1 MTAGPPSGGR
11 PPLTD
16 AKPLVFTSIH
26 SRVGMWSI
34 VFSVVFLAVV
44 LVFRPLSYSS
54 LLQERSD
61 DGLGIGTIMLLIQT
75 VPLVISGL
83 IGIVFILRHR
93 QRLYVDASGFRI
105 RTGRRS
111 RALGWDQVR
120 GNLAVAVIP
129 LRNLVGFD
137 LKPLLL
143 PVITVGGERIELPC
157 LMGDPRYERRAHQ
170 RVERAM
176 AAIAARDPGPGAGP
190 VAPSRPDGLVLT
202 EHRDDKGTAF
212 ILLGIAC
219 SCWVSAW
226 RTVNDYDFDSRY
238 IFAGVLVVLGL
249 AVMLLALCAPFF
261 GLRPDNVTVVD
272 ASGLRIRRGWRRRS
286 LSWEQVRGHLEARA
300 IPPNGKSGLRKGG
313 PWSWG
318 WRAQV
323 HYRDGER
330 DVPLAGASLMAWD
343 EASALRL
350 AFERIGLLR
359 SYDPDPTATPWSPP
373 ASPPAQ
379 HAASAHPPASP
390 PTQYGIP
397 APQPEAPAHPS
408 ARTPSPYAAQ
418 PYPSA
423 PSAPRDRRPGGVAA
437 PAHPPAGAPTR
448 PSAAPP
454 AQYGAPAPQSYP
466 PAASA
471 PSDDSWREPGLY
483 GRPAS
488 AWEIMTSPAGKAID
502 KKEGLQ

>member
-16 AKPLVFTSIH
+16 AKPLVFTGIH
-26 SRVGMWSI
+26 SRVGIWSI

-44 LVFRPLSYSS
+44 FRPLSYSS
-54 LLQERSD
+54 LLQEKSD
-61 DGLGIGTIMLLIQT
+61 GGLTIGTIMLLIQI
-75 VPLVISGL
+75 VPLVIGGL
-83 IGIVFILRHR
+83 VGIVFILRHR
-93 QRLYVDASGFRI
+93 QRLRVDANGFRI
-105 RTGRRS
+105 RVGRRFRTLS
-111 RALGWDQVR
+111 WDQVR
-120 GNLAVAVIP
+120 GNLVVSVIP
-129 LRNLVGFD
+129 LRSLMNFN

-143 PVITVGGERIELPC
+143 PVITVEGERIELPC
-157 LMGDPRYERRAHQ
+157 LMGDPYYERRAHQ

-212 ILLGIAC
+212 ILLGSAC
-219 SCWVSAW
+219 SCWGLAW
-226 RTVNDYDFDSRY
+226 QLWRSDYADALTR

-249 AVMLLALCAPFF
+249 TVLMFALHGSSFF
-261 GLRPDNVTVVD
+261 GLRPDNVTVVN

-300 IPPNGKSGLRKGG
+300 IPPNGKGGLRKGG

-350 AFERIGLLR
+350 ASERIGLLR
-359 SYDPDPTATPWSPP
+359 SYDPDPTAAAWS
-373 ASPPAQ
+373 
-379 HAASAHPPASP
+379 
-390 PTQYGIP
+390 
-397 APQPEAPAHPS
+397 
-408 ARTPSPYAAQ
+408 
-418 PYPSA
+418 
-423 PSAPRDRRPGGVAA
+423 RPAA
-437 PAHPPAGAPTR
+437 PAYPPAV
-448 PSAAPP
+448 PP
-454 AQYGAPAPQSYP
+454 AQYGAPAPQPAAPAHQPGGAAVPAHPSAIPPVQYGVPASQPAPPAQYGIPAPQPAAPAYP
-466 PAASA
+466 PAVPPAQYGA
-471 PSDDSWREPGLY
+471 PSDDSWREPGSY

-488 AWEIMTSPAGKAID
+488 APSPGRS
-502 KKEGLQ
+502 

>member
-16 AKPLVFTSIH
+16 AKPLVFTGIH
-26 SRVGMWSI
+26 SRVGIWSI

-44 LVFRPLSYSS
+44 FRPLSYSS
-54 LLQERSD
+54 FLQEKSD
-61 DGLGIGTIMLLIQT
+61 GGLAIGTIMLLIQI
-75 VPLVISGL
+75 VPLVIGGL
-83 IGIVFILRHR
+83 VGIVFILRHR
-93 QRLYVDASGFRI
+93 QRLRVDANGFRI
-105 RTGRRS
+105 RVGRRFRTLS
-111 RALGWDQVR
+111 WDQVR

-129 LRNLVGFD
+129 QRARSPIGIKFN

-143 PVITVGGERIELPC
+143 PVITVEGERIELPC
-157 LMGDPRYERRAHQ
+157 LMGDPYYERRAHQ

-176 AAIAARDPGPGAGP
+176 AAIAARDPGPGAGTA
-190 VAPSRPDGLVLT
+190 APSRPDGLVLT

-212 ILLGIAC
+212 ILLGSAC
-219 SCWVSAW
+219 SCWGLAW
-226 RTVNDYDFDSRY
+226 QLWRSDYADALTR
-238 IFAGVLVVLGL
+238 ICAGVLVMLGL
-249 AVMLLALCAPFF
+249 AALMFALHGSSFF
-261 GLRPDNVTVVD
+261 GLRPDNVTVVN

-300 IPPNGKSGLRKGG
+300 IPPNGKGGLRRGG

-343 EASALRL
+343 KASALRL
-350 AFERIGLLR
+350 ARERIDLLR
-359 SYDPDPTATPWSPP
+359 SYAPDPTAAAWSQP
-373 ASPPAQ
+373 AAPPAQ
-379 HAASAHPPASP
+379 YGAS
-390 PTQYGIP
+390 I
-397 APQPEAPAHPS
+397 HPS
-408 ARTPSPYAAQ
+408 VRTPSPYAAQ
-418 PYPSA
+418 PYPPA
-423 PSAPRDRRPGGVAA
+423 PTAPLDRRPGGVAA
-437 PAHPPAGAPTR
+437 PAHPSAGTATYP
-448 PSAAPP
+448 PAAPP

-466 PAASA
+466 PAPTT

>member
-16 AKPLVFTSIH
+16 AKPLVFTGIH
-26 SRVGMWSI
+26 SRAGMRVI
-34 VFSVVFLAVV
+34 VFSMVM
-44 LVFRPLSYSS
+44 LVMIPVGILHPLSLRESF
-54 LLQERSD
+54 D
-61 DGLGIGTIMLLIQT
+61 DGLDSGMIMLLIQT
-75 VPLVISGL
+75 IPLVIGGL

-93 QRLYVDASGFRI
+93 QRLRVDANGFRI
-105 RTGRRS
+105 RTGRRFRTLS
-111 RALGWDQVR
+111 WDQVR

-129 LRNLVGFD
+129 QHARSPIGIKFN

-143 PVITVGGERIELPC
+143 PVITVEGERIELPC
-157 LMGDPRYERRAHQ
+157 LMGDPYYERRAHQ

-176 AAIAARDPGPGAGP
+176 AAIAARDPGPGAGT
-190 VAPSRPDGLVLT
+190 VAPSRPDELVLT

-212 ILLGIAC
+212 ILLGSAC
-219 SCWVSAW
+219 SCWGLAW
-226 RTVNDYDFDSRY
+226 HLMNDYDLDIRY
-238 IFAGVLVVLGL
+238 IFAGVLVALGL
-249 AVMLLALCAPFF
+249 AALMFALHGSSFF
-261 GLRPDNVTVVD
+261 GLRPDNVTVVN

-286 LSWEQVRGHLEARA
+286 LSWDQVRGHLEARA
-300 IPPNGKSGLRKGG
+300 IPPNGKGGLRRGG

-343 EASALRL
+343 KASALRL
-350 AFERIGLLR
+350 ARERIDLLR
-359 SYDPDPTATPWSPP
+359 SYDPDPTAAAWSRPT
-373 ASPPAQ
+373 APPAQ
-379 HAASAHPPASP
+379 YGAS
-390 PTQYGIP
+390 I
-397 APQPEAPAHPS
+397 HPS
-408 ARTPSPYAAQ
+408 VRTPSPYAAQ
-418 PYPSA
+418 PYPPA
-423 PSAPRDRRPGGVAA
+423 PMAPLDCRPGGVSA
-437 PAHPPAGAPTR
+437 PAHP
-448 PSAAPP
+448 SAVPP
-454 AQYGAPAPQSYP
+454 VYP
-466 PAASA
+466 PAPTA

>member
-26 SRVGMWSI
+26 SRVGMWMI

-44 LVFRPLSYSS
+44 FRPLSSS
-54 LLQERSD
+54 SFLQERSD

-93 QRLYVDASGFRI
+93 QRLYVDASGIRI

-111 RALGWDQVR
+111 RTLSWDQVR

-129 LRNLVGFD
+129 LRNLVSIFD

-143 PVITVGGERIELPC
+143 PVITVEGERIELPC
-157 LMGDPRYERRAHQ
+157 LMGDPYYERRAHQ
-170 RVERAM
+170 RLERAM

-212 ILLGIAC
+212 ILLGAAW
-219 SCWVSAW
+219 SCWGLAW
-226 RTVNDYDFDSRY
+226 HLMNDYDLDIRY

-249 AVMLLALCAPFF
+249 AALMFALHGSSFF
-261 GLRPDNVTVVD
+261 GLRPDNVTVVN

-286 LSWEQVRGHLEARA
+286 LSWEQARGHLEACA
-300 IPPNGKSGLRKGG
+300 IPPNGKGGLRKGG

-343 EASALRL
+343 EASALQL
-350 AFERIGLLR
+350 ARERIDRVLQLGQLEVLPLTHIRGRSFHDAFVIVDEAQSLERNVLLTVLSR
-359 SYDPDPTATPWSPP
+359 VGRNSKVVLTHDV
-373 ASPPAQ
+373 AQ
-379 HAASAHPPASP
+379 
-390 PTQYGIP
+390 
-397 APQPEAPAHPS
+397 
-408 ARTPSPYAAQ
+408 
-418 PYPSA
+418 
-423 PSAPRDRRPGGVAA
+423 RDNLRVGRWDGVASVVESLKGN
-437 PAHPPAGAPTR
+437 PLFAHIDLVRTER
-448 PSAAPP
+448 SAIAELVTAMFDEVP
-454 AQYGAPAPQSYP
+454 
-466 PAASA
+466 
-471 PSDDSWREPGLY
+471 LY
-483 GRPAS
+483 
-488 AWEIMTSPAGKAID
+488 
-502 KKEGLQ
+502 